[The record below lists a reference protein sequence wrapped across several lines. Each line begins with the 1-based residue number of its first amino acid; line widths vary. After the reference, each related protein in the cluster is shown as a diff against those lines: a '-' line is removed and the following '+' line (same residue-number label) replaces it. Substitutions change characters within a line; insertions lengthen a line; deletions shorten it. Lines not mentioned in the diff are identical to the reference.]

1 MYPIIAKIIRIV
13 IAITCPNSTKRKY
26 SVNTLSFIINNKR
39 NKINI
44 NKSRLNWKYD
54 ISLAKFHFDYYKR
67 LLNKNS
73 ACRISPTST
82 IISNTAKHNTIDN
95 TITNALSI
103 CGNYYICDISS
114 ITIKFV
120 NTNFSIDSSIF
131 LARMKFSSFE
141 CNISISKI

>member
-26 SVNTLSFIINNKR
+26 SVNTLSFIINNSKR

-67 LLNKNS
+67 LLK
-73 ACRISPTST
+73 
-82 IISNTAKHNTIDN
+82 
-95 TITNALSI
+95 
-103 CGNYYICDISS
+103 
-114 ITIKFV
+114 
-120 NTNFSIDSSIF
+120 
-131 LARMKFSSFE
+131 
-141 CNISISKI
+141 

>member
-54 ISLAKFHFDYYKR
+54 ISPRQVSFL
-67 LLNKNS
+67 
-73 ACRISPTST
+73 T
-82 IISNTAKHNTIDN
+82 IIRG
-95 TITNALSI
+95 
-103 CGNYYICDISS
+103 C
-114 ITIKFV
+114 
-120 NTNFSIDSSIF
+120 
-131 LARMKFSSFE
+131 
-141 CNISISKI
+141 

>member
-26 SVNTLSFIINNKR
+26 SVNTLSFIINNKM

-73 ACRISPTST
+73 ACRIFSH
-82 IISNTAKHNTIDN
+82 KHYN
-95 TITNALSI
+95 
-103 CGNYYICDISS
+103 
-114 ITIKFV
+114 IKYRQ
-120 NTNFSIDSSIF
+120 
-131 LARMKFSSFE
+131 A
-141 CNISISKI
+141 

>member
-26 SVNTLSFIINNKR
+26 PVSTLSFIIN

-73 ACRISPTST
+73 ACRRTLQ
-82 IISNTAKHNTIDN
+82 
-95 TITNALSI
+95 AL
-103 CGNYYICDISS
+103 
-114 ITIKFV
+114 
-120 NTNFSIDSSIF
+120 
-131 LARMKFSSFE
+131 
-141 CNISISKI
+141 